1 MEKIKITHQ
10 VDKTVHHFIVLN
22 KRELTKIE
30 VDKICK
36 KMGVEVLFVEGKIYK
51 R

>member
-10 VDKTVHHFIVLN
+10 LEKTIHHFIVGD
-22 KRELTKIE
+22 KTTLTKKE
-30 VDKICK
+30 VNKIFK